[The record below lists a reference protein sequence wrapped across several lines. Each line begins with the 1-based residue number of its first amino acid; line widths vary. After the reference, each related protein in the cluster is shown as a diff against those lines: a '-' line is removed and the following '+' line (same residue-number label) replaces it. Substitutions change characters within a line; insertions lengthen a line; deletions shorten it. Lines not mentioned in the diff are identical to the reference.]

1 MPPFGVSAQAHTRS
15 ASELATA
22 RCAPIPSTATL
33 IAMAAAA
40 LAQEAKDR
48 ADFVVAQRA
57 AGMLSDDLVQ
67 GQVHALLRSIR
78 SSGHVAVSDATV
90 VTNALVAGP
99 WSPAQMGA
107 LASAVGDLSVRAQK
121 GGTSTAARAQQKF
134 SVGEMHACI
143 VSRHVCARAHV
154 RMPYTFDYAQPRSVV
169 ISLAISPPPPRP
181 S

>member
-99 WSPAQMGA
+99 WSPAQMGRP
-107 LASAVGDLSVRAQK
+107 G
-121 GGTSTAARAQQKF
+121 
-134 SVGEMHACI
+134 
-143 VSRHVCARAHV
+143 VSRGRPLGQGPEGRHLDR
-154 RMPYTFDYAQPRSVV
+154 RSGAAEVL
-169 ISLAISPPPPRP
+169 SG
-181 S
+181 